1 MALEEKGIPSVRLG
15 KKLADTIMDAG
26 FKHMAEFEKF
36 RLDRGLPAIG
46 SAEGRKTLDILNAM
60 VPESKQYR
68 TFADTPEFTKVEI
81 EQTKKD
87 LKLSDDKKPTP
98 KQRKQV
104 GDRIIKKVTEIS
116 DDADV
121 FFGEKM
127 SNAKKKFI
135 EESIKKANLLIDDI
149 AKFGFRSLVPFLAL
163 SGIPGFIVSAIAE
176 VATAKGLNEGEG
188 ELFESESI
196 GDQVMKN
203 LDFSGPSASSMLLEQ
218 MSQDATMKAGGGM
231 MNINNM
237 IRPVGFANGGD
248 TIVPKQKPMSDDA
261 KLKMFMAEME
271 GSKGPG
277 EPKGIEKLIADVF
290 PIDPRF
296 TAKQKIKKIL
306 GMTQE
311 TGGGLMEDVGDLS
324 TLTKRLLLKK
334 SLVDYGGRDA
344 LQKMDDLDKMS
355 PVEIEIEFQKLMGVE
370 E

>member
-15 KKLADTIMDAG
+15 KKLVDTIMDAG
-26 FKHMAEFEKF
+26 FKNMAEFEQF

-46 SAEGRKTLDILNAM
+46 SAEGRKTLDILNKM

-68 TFADTPEFTKVEI
+68 TFADTPEFTKTEI
-81 EQTKKD
+81 KQTKKEF
-87 LKLSDDKKPTP
+87 KLPDDKQPTP
-98 KQRKQV
+98 KQRKIV

-121 FFGEKM
+121 FFGKKM
-127 SNAKKKFI
+127 TNAKKKFI
-135 EESIKKANLLIDDI
+135 EEAIKKANLLIDDA

-163 SGIPGFIVSAIAE
+163 SGIPGFIVSAITE

-218 MSQDATMKAGGGM
+218 MSQDATMKAGGGIM
-231 MNINNM
+231 DINEM
-237 IRPVGFANGGD
+237 ITPVGYKMGTRKGNLVGD
-248 TIVPKQKPMSDDA
+248 K
-261 KLKMFMAEME
+261 
-271 GSKGPG
+271 
-277 EPKGIEKLIADVF
+277 EKV
-290 PIDPRF
+290 
-296 TAKQKIKKIL
+296 IKV
-306 GMTQE
+306 
-311 TGGGLMEDVGDLS
+311 GLMEDVGDLS

>member
-1 MALEEKGIPSVRLG
+1 MALEEKGIPSIRLG
-15 KKLADTIMDAG
+15 KKLVDTVMDAG
-26 FKHMAEFEKF
+26 FKNMADFEKF

-46 SAEGRKTLDILNAM
+46 SAEGRKTLDVLNKM

-68 TFADTPEFTKVEI
+68 TFADTPEFTKTEI
-81 EQTKKD
+81 KQTKKEF
-87 LKLSDDKKPTP
+87 KTPDDKQPTT
-98 KQRKQV
+98 KQRKIV

-127 SNAKKKFI
+127 TNAKKKFI
-135 EESIKKANLLIDDI
+135 EEAIKKANLLIDDA

-163 SGIPGFIVSAIAE
+163 SGIPGFIVSAITE

-218 MSQDATMKAGGGM
+218 LSQDATMKAGGGM

-237 IRPVGFANGGD
+237 IRPVGYKMGTRKGNLVGD
-248 TIVPKQKPMSDDA
+248 KEKVTKVGILDDA
-261 KLKMFMAEME
+261 DNL
-271 GSKGPG
+271 
-277 EPKGIEKLIADVF
+277 
-290 PIDPRF
+290 R
-296 TAKQKIKKIL
+296 
-306 GMTQE
+306 
-311 TGGGLMEDVGDLS
+311 

-334 SLVDYGGRDA
+334 SLIDDGGRDA
-344 LQKMDDLDKMS
+344 LQRMDDLDRMS

-370 E
+370 ES

>member
-26 FKHMAEFEKF
+26 FKNMAEFEKF

-135 EESIKKANLLIDDI
+135 EEAIKKANLLIDDI

-163 SGIPGFIVSAIAE
+163 SGIPGFIVGAITE
-176 VATAKGLNEGEG
+176 VATAKGLNEGEE

-196 GDQVMKN
+196 GDEVMKN
-203 LDFSGPSASSMLLEQ
+203 VGDFSGPSASSMLLEQ
-218 MSQDATMKAGGGM
+218 MKQDATMKAGGGIM
-231 MNINNM
+231 DINEM
-237 IRPVGFANGGD
+237 IRPIG
-248 TIVPKQKPMSDDA
+248 K
-261 KLKMFMAEME
+261 
-271 GSKGPG
+271 
-277 EPKGIEKLIADVF
+277 
-290 PIDPRF
+290 
-296 TAKQKIKKIL
+296 
-306 GMTQE
+306 
-311 TGGGLMEDVGDLS
+311 
-324 TLTKRLLLKK
+324 
-334 SLVDYGGRDA
+334 
-344 LQKMDDLDKMS
+344 
-355 PVEIEIEFQKLMGVE
+355 
-370 E
+370 

>member
-26 FKHMAEFEKF
+26 FKNMAEFEKF

-46 SAEGRKTLDILNAM
+46 SAEGRKTLNILNEM

-81 EQTKKD
+81 EQTKKE
-87 LKLSDDKKPTP
+87 LKLPDDKKPTP

-135 EESIKKANLLIDDI
+135 EEAIKKANLLIDDI
-149 AKFGFRSLVPFLAL
+149 AKFGFKSLVPFLAL
-163 SGIPGFIVSAIAE
+163 SGIPGFIVGAITE
-176 VATAKGLNEGEG
+176 VATAKGLNEDED

-203 LDFSGPSASSMLLEQ
+203 LDFSGPSASSMLLEK
-218 MSQDATMKAGGGM
+218 MSQDATMKAGGGI
-231 MNINNM
+231 MNINEM
-237 IRPVGFANGGD
+237 IRPIG
-248 TIVPKQKPMSDDA
+248 K
-261 KLKMFMAEME
+261 
-271 GSKGPG
+271 
-277 EPKGIEKLIADVF
+277 
-290 PIDPRF
+290 
-296 TAKQKIKKIL
+296 
-306 GMTQE
+306 
-311 TGGGLMEDVGDLS
+311 
-324 TLTKRLLLKK
+324 
-334 SLVDYGGRDA
+334 
-344 LQKMDDLDKMS
+344 
-355 PVEIEIEFQKLMGVE
+355 
-370 E
+370 

>member
-26 FKHMAEFEKF
+26 FKNMAEFEKF

-135 EESIKKANLLIDDI
+135 EEAIKKANLLIDDI

-163 SGIPGFIVSAIAE
+163 SGIPGFIVGDITE
-176 VATAKGLNEGEG
+176 VATAKGLNEGED

-203 LDFSGPSASSMLLEQ
+203 VGDFSGPSASSMLLEKLK
-218 MSQDATMKAGGGM
+218 QDAVMKADGGIM
-231 MNINNM
+231 DINEM
-237 IRPVGFANGGD
+237 IRPIG
-248 TIVPKQKPMSDDA
+248 K
-261 KLKMFMAEME
+261 
-271 GSKGPG
+271 
-277 EPKGIEKLIADVF
+277 
-290 PIDPRF
+290 
-296 TAKQKIKKIL
+296 
-306 GMTQE
+306 
-311 TGGGLMEDVGDLS
+311 
-324 TLTKRLLLKK
+324 
-334 SLVDYGGRDA
+334 
-344 LQKMDDLDKMS
+344 
-355 PVEIEIEFQKLMGVE
+355 
-370 E
+370 

>member
-26 FKHMAEFEKF
+26 FKNMAEFEKF

-46 SAEGRKTLDILNAM
+46 SAEGRKTLDILNKM

-68 TFADTPEFTKVEI
+68 TFADTPEFTKTEI
-81 EQTKKD
+81 KQTKKEF
-87 LKLSDDKKPTP
+87 KLPDDKQPTP
-98 KQRKQV
+98 KQRKIV

-121 FFGEKM
+121 FFGKKM
-127 SNAKKKFI
+127 TNAKKKFI
-135 EESIKKANLLIDDI
+135 EEAIKKANLLIDDA

-163 SGIPGFIVSAIAE
+163 SGIPGFIVSAITE

-218 MSQDATMKAGGGM
+218 MSQDATMKAGGGIM
-231 MNINNM
+231 DINEM
-237 IRPVGFANGGD
+237 ITPVGYKMGTRKGNLVGD
-248 TIVPKQKPMSDDA
+248 K
-261 KLKMFMAEME
+261 
-271 GSKGPG
+271 
-277 EPKGIEKLIADVF
+277 EKV
-290 PIDPRF
+290 
-296 TAKQKIKKIL
+296 IKV
-306 GMTQE
+306 
-311 TGGGLMEDVGDLS
+311 GLMEDVGDLS

>member
-15 KKLADTIMDAG
+15 KKLVDTIMDAG
-26 FKHMAEFEKF
+26 FKNMAEFEQF

-46 SAEGRKTLDILNAM
+46 SAEGRKTLDVLNKM

-68 TFADTPEFTKVEI
+68 TFADTPEFTKTEI
-81 EQTKKD
+81 KQTKKEF
-87 LKLSDDKKPTP
+87 KLPDDKQPTP
-98 KQRKQV
+98 KQRKIV

-121 FFGEKM
+121 FFGKKM
-127 SNAKKKFI
+127 TNAKKKFI
-135 EESIKKANLLIDDI
+135 EEAIKKANLLIDDA

-218 MSQDATMKAGGGM
+218 MSQDATMKAGGGIM
-231 MNINNM
+231 DINEM
-237 IRPVGFANGGD
+237 ITPVGYKMGTRKGNLVGD
-248 TIVPKQKPMSDDA
+248 K
-261 KLKMFMAEME
+261 
-271 GSKGPG
+271 
-277 EPKGIEKLIADVF
+277 EKV
-290 PIDPRF
+290 
-296 TAKQKIKKIL
+296 IKV
-306 GMTQE
+306 
-311 TGGGLMEDVGDLS
+311 GLMEDVGDLS

-370 E
+370 ES

>member
-15 KKLADTIMDAG
+15 KKLVDTIMDAG
-26 FKHMAEFEKF
+26 FKNMADFEKF

-46 SAEGRKTLDILNAM
+46 SAEGRKTLDILNEM
-60 VPESKQYR
+60 VPESKRYR
-68 TFADTPEFTKVEI
+68 TFADTPEFTKTEI
-81 EQTKKD
+81 KQTKKEF
-87 LKLSDDKKPTP
+87 KTPDDKQPTP
-98 KQRKQV
+98 KQRKIV

-121 FFGEKM
+121 FFGKKM
-127 SNAKKKFI
+127 TNAKKKFI
-135 EESIKKANLLIDDI
+135 EEAIKKANLLIDDA

-163 SGIPGFIVSAIAE
+163 SGIPGFIVSAITE

-218 MSQDATMKAGGGM
+218 MSQDATMKADGGIM
-231 MNINNM
+231 DINEM
-237 IRPVGFANGGD
+237 ITPVGYKMGTRKGNLVGD
-248 TIVPKQKPMSDDA
+248 K
-261 KLKMFMAEME
+261 
-271 GSKGPG
+271 
-277 EPKGIEKLIADVF
+277 EKV
-290 PIDPRF
+290 
-296 TAKQKIKKIL
+296 IKV
-306 GMTQE
+306 
-311 TGGGLMEDVGDLS
+311 GLMEDVGDLS

>member
-15 KKLADTIMDAG
+15 KKLVDTIMDAG
-26 FKHMAEFEKF
+26 FKNMAEFEQF

-46 SAEGRKTLDILNAM
+46 SAEGRKTLDVLNKM

-68 TFADTPEFTKVEI
+68 TFADTPEFTKTEI
-81 EQTKKD
+81 KQTKKEF
-87 LKLSDDKKPTP
+87 KTPDDKQPTP
-98 KQRKQV
+98 KQRKIV

-121 FFGEKM
+121 FFGKKM
-127 SNAKKKFI
+127 TNAKKKFI
-135 EESIKKANLLIDDI
+135 EEAIKKANLLIDDA

-163 SGIPGFIVSAIAE
+163 SGIPGFIVSAITE

-218 MSQDATMKAGGGM
+218 MSQDATMKADGGIM
-231 MNINNM
+231 DINEM
-237 IRPVGFANGGD
+237 ITPVGYKMGTRKGNLVGD
-248 TIVPKQKPMSDDA
+248 K
-261 KLKMFMAEME
+261 
-271 GSKGPG
+271 
-277 EPKGIEKLIADVF
+277 EKV
-290 PIDPRF
+290 
-296 TAKQKIKKIL
+296 IKV
-306 GMTQE
+306 
-311 TGGGLMEDVGDLS
+311 GLMEDVGDLS

-370 E
+370 ES

>member
-1 MALEEKGIPSVRLG
+1 MSDDRIGQPMSLSQLILLVG
-15 KKLADTIMDAG
+15 KNAADTQLA
-26 FKHMAEFEKF
+26 
-36 RLDRGLPAIG
+36 RG
-46 SAEGRKTLDILNAM
+46 DITQDEYDERIKILF
-60 VPESKQYR
+60 P
-68 TFADTPEFTKVEI
+68 
-81 EQTKKD
+81 D
-87 LKLSDDKKPTP
+87 L
-98 KQRKQV
+98 
-104 GDRIIKKVTEIS
+104 
-116 DDADV
+116 
-121 FFGEKM
+121 
-127 SNAKKKFI
+127 
-135 EESIKKANLLIDDI
+135 
-149 AKFGFRSLVPFLAL
+149 
-163 SGIPGFIVSAIAE
+163 
-176 VATAKGLNEGEG
+176 
-188 ELFESESI
+188 EL
-196 GDQVMKN
+196 K
-203 LDFSGPSASSMLLEQ
+203 
-218 MSQDATMKAGGGM
+218 KAGGGM
-231 MNINNM
+231 IDINNM

-296 TAKQKIKKIL
+296 TAKQRIKEIL
-306 GMTQE
+306 GMMQE

>member
-26 FKHMAEFEKF
+26 FKNMAEFEKF

-60 VPESKQYR
+60 VPEGKQYR

-104 GDRIIKKVTEIS
+104 GDRIIKTVTEIS

-135 EESIKKANLLIDDI
+135 EESIKRANLLIDDI

-163 SGIPGFIVSAIAE
+163 SGIPGFIVF
-176 VATAKGLNEGEG
+176 KP
-188 ELFESESI
+188 ESESI

-203 LDFSGPSASSMLLEQ
+203 VGDFSGPSASSMLLEQ
-218 MSQDATMKAGGGM
+218 MKQDATMKAGGGIM
-231 MNINNM
+231 DINEM
-237 IRPVGFANGGD
+237 IRPIG
-248 TIVPKQKPMSDDA
+248 K
-261 KLKMFMAEME
+261 
-271 GSKGPG
+271 
-277 EPKGIEKLIADVF
+277 
-290 PIDPRF
+290 
-296 TAKQKIKKIL
+296 
-306 GMTQE
+306 
-311 TGGGLMEDVGDLS
+311 
-324 TLTKRLLLKK
+324 
-334 SLVDYGGRDA
+334 
-344 LQKMDDLDKMS
+344 
-355 PVEIEIEFQKLMGVE
+355 
-370 E
+370 

>member
-26 FKHMAEFEKF
+26 FKNMAEFEKF

-46 SAEGRKTLDILNAM
+46 SAEGRKTLDILNSM

-135 EESIKKANLLIDDI
+135 EEAIKKANLLIDDI

-163 SGIPGFIVSAIAE
+163 SGIPGFIVSAITE
-176 VATAKGLNEGEG
+176 VATAKGLNEGED

-218 MSQDATMKAGGGM
+218 MSQDATMKADGGIM
-231 MNINNM
+231 DINEM
-237 IRPVGFANGGD
+237 ITPVGYKMGTRKGNLVGD
-248 TIVPKQKPMSDDA
+248 K
-261 KLKMFMAEME
+261 
-271 GSKGPG
+271 
-277 EPKGIEKLIADVF
+277 EKV
-290 PIDPRF
+290 
-296 TAKQKIKKIL
+296 IKV
-306 GMTQE
+306 
-311 TGGGLMEDVGDLS
+311 GLMEDVGDLS